1 MAFIPVDQEEFNA
14 NIQTVTKVEPAT
26 RQPDRDKPPEQK
38 VDRDSGLLVWAI
50 TVAYEAPQDFGPEF
64 MVVQVPSQAEPEVS
78 PGRIQFG
85 GLELRS
91 WEMGSRRGLSFR
103 AGSFTQEAR
112 PSSKR
117 TAPPVPPAPSGGK
130 KAA

>member
-1 MAFIPVDQEEFNA
+1 MAFIPIDEDEFNA

-38 VDRDSGLLVWAI
+38 THRETGQLLWAI
-50 TVAYEAPQDFGPEF
+50 TVAYEAPEDYSAEF
-64 MVVQVPSQAEPEVS
+64 MTVQVPSASEPQVS
-78 PGRIQFG
+78 PGLIRFG

-91 WEMGSRRGLSFR
+91 WEMGSRRGMSFSAR
-103 AGSFTQEAR
+103 TFTQDAR

-117 TAPPVPPAPSGGK
+117 PPSPPTPSEEGK